1 MYVFYD
7 VVSSSDCRAPNHVMI
22 NESWIGMNTEAIVQE
37 GPINITIDLQETK
50 FLRLLGLTNV
60 HY

>member
-1 MYVFYD
+1 MGIV
-7 VVSSSDCRAPNHVMI
+7 PEGHI
-22 NESWIGMNTEAIVQE
+22 NKMT
-37 GPINITIDLQETK
+37 DLQETK